1 MKFGNFDSILMSLCN
16 YGKIHLLSEPR
27 NRVIDPVTSENKTTK
42 ISIYLTSI
50 NFSDRYQ
57 SMNVN
62 YN

>member
-1 MKFGNFDSILMSLCN
+1 MSLCN

-62 YN
+62 YK